1 MRSARTGRLHIVL
14 LGGALIVGIGAS
26 PARAHPLVDEGR
38 RLFGAAD
45 FEGALAALERAY
57 QSDELTLAEL
67 VELLETRVLVYQAL
81 GNAQGTEAAL
91 RTLAAVAPDHAFAP
105 EVPPGAGR
113 RFREI
118 VASRPGTL
126 GVDVRREE
134 SGDTVRFEGV
144 VRNDPDGVARAVRLH
159 AHAGD
164 GEWQSAEGELS
175 LALEDRDAAAWYAE
189 VIGPGGTV
197 LATEGS
203 RAAPRRFVVGGAA
216 VGDGASPLTTEP
228 GDGTM
233 PWLWMGI
240 GGAALVVTAAVVL
253 VLIGSSGETQ
263 TRVDGPAVEMP

>member
-1 MRSARTGRLHIVL
+1 MRRARTGRLHIAL
-14 LGGALIVGIGAS
+14 LGGAFLVGVGAS
-26 PARAHPLVDEGR
+26 PALAHPLVDEGR

-45 FEGALAALERAY
+45 FEGALAALEQAY

-81 GNAQGTEAAL
+81 GNPQGTEAAL

-126 GVDVRREE
+126 EVDVRREE

-144 VRNDPDGVARAVRLH
+144 VRNDPDEVARAVRLH

-164 GEWQSAEGELS
+164 GEWRSGDGELS
-175 LALEDRDAAAWYAE
+175 LVLEDRRAAAWYAE

-203 RAAPRRFVVGGAA
+203 RAAPRRFVVGEAV
-216 VGDGASPLTTEP
+216 VGDGGTAFETDRD
-228 GDGTM
+228 DGTM

-240 GGAALVVTAAVVL
+240 GGAALVVTAAIVL
-253 VLIGSSGETQ
+253 VLIGSGGETQ
-263 TRVDGPAVEMP
+263 TRVDGPSVEMP